1 MELDIRVENKS
12 LAIPIENPFHLDIDA
27 TADRI
32 ESFVASQSAGSSGLD
47 FRGLLPKMIKGI
59 AGCEGG
65 CPSDAKSFVTRGFTN
80 FKLAYIEGGILHAQA
95 TTGDGKRVSLKMF
108 PDF

>member
-1 MELDIRVENKS
+1 MELDVRVGNKS
-12 LAIPIENPFHLDIDA
+12 LSIPIDNPFRLDIEA
-27 TADRI
+27 TAGKI
-32 ESFVASQSAGSSGLD
+32 ESFLASESAKANGLD

-65 CPSDAKSFVTRGFTN
+65 CPSDAKNFVKRGFIN
-80 FKLAYIEGGILHAQA
+80 FKLEYIEGGILHAQA
-95 TTGDGKRVSLKMF
+95 TSEDGKPVSVKIF

>member
-1 MELDIRVENKS
+1 MELDVRVGNKS
-12 LAIPIENPFHLDIDA
+12 IAIPIENPFRLDIDA
-27 TADRI
+27 TAGRI
-32 ESFVASQSAGSSGLD
+32 ESFLASESARSAGLD

-65 CPSDAKSFVTRGFTN
+65 CPADAKRFVSRGFTN
-80 FKLAYIEGGILHAQA
+80 FKLEYIEGGILHAQA
-95 TTGDGKRVSLKMF
+95 MTEDGKPVSLKMF